1 MNKKDYPEEYIKDS
15 VMRSQK
21 MREDLLRAIRA
32 KENMTEASDKSES
45 LMKLIHEFAQKQN
58 KNNQIKDFHNFLLG
72 DVCPKNYENVYKAM
86 NIYSDYFPNYY
97 RDLKTLGKLAKTKVT
112 QVGKEVD
119 WTLSMY
125 NDDAK
130 KEAFKKEMLDDTA
143 KYIKKYGLDKNQSE
157 EDKWMNDRFRHTYGS
172 AIMGIRGGE
181 LGALLGGISHEW
193 KPNNPF
199 DEWKMDVWN
208 NKEGRKIARDLKKE
222 YGQALYEMSDE
233 ELKDLIASMVVEK
246 MQKNEL
252 ISDPSDE
259 RRHWGIPEEGA
270 YAFQNLFYLAT
281 DSGKKLKERLK
292 PKRE

>member
-1 MNKKDYPEEYIKDS
+1 MG
-15 VMRSQK
+15 SQK
-21 MREDLLRAIRA
+21 MREDLLRTLRA

-45 LMKLIHEFAQKQN
+45 LSKLFLEVGQKV
-58 KNNQIKDFHNFLLG
+58 K
-72 DVCPKNYENVYKAM
+72 E
-86 NIYSDYFPNYY
+86 
-97 RDLKTLGKLAKTKVT
+97 T

-119 WTLSMY
+119 WTLSM

-143 KYIKKYGLDKNQSE
+143 KYIKKYGLDKNQAE

-233 ELKDLIASMVVEK
+233 ELKDLIASRVVEK

-259 RRHWGIPEEGA
+259 RRYWGIPEEGF
-270 YAFQNLFYLAT
+270 YWGQNVGYLSE
-281 DSGKKLKERLK
+281 DIRKKLKEHLK
-292 PKRE
+292 KKRK